1 MLRFV
6 RRGASGKRPYKSPNG
21 RIRCQRSVQR
31 LLSVAAL
38 FLVALAL
45 GLSQTSYAQPSWPVR
60 PVKLV
65 VPFAPGSSVDAIA
78 RAVAAKLASR
88 LDQPVIVE
96 NKVGAGGVIG
106 MSYVAHQAP
115 DGYTLLLA
123 SNPFSTAMLIGMGN
137 SKPPYDALKDFSPV
151 GQIGAAP
158 YMFVVSNSLGVG
170 NLNELVERA
179 RAAPGTVNYGS
190 AGSGSMNHLGVE
202 LLSSVANIK
211 LTHIPYT
218 GLAPAITGFM
228 GGQVQLLM
236 PSLPA
241 AMSYVRSGK
250 MRALAVT
257 TAKRSA
263 LLPEVPTVA
272 ELGFPGFE
280 IDGWW
285 GILGPAGLPAPVL
298 KRLND
303 ELNFVLESSE
313 MRELLA
319 RDGASPKPGTPQ
331 DFANM
336 LRLDVGL
343 WTRLIKDRRIE

>member
-1 MLRFV
+1 MLRYVTQGTV
-6 RRGASGKRPYKSPNG
+6 RPLQFNRMAESAPLSRVLRGALAVVGL
-21 RIRCQRSVQR
+21 
-31 LLSVAAL
+31 LLST
-38 FLVALAL
+38 LAFYQPCFAQ
-45 GLSQTSYAQPSWPVR
+45 SQWPSR

-88 LDQPVIVE
+88 LGQPVVVE

-106 MSYVAHQAP
+106 MSYVAHQSP

-123 SNPFSTAMLIGMGN
+123 SNPFSTSMLIGLGS
-137 SKPPYDALKDFSPV
+137 SKPAYDALKDFTPV
-151 GQIGAAP
+151 GQVGAAP
-158 YMFVVSNSLGVG
+158 YMFVVESSLGIST
-170 NLNELVERA
+170 LAELVELA
-179 RAAPGTVNYGS
+179 RSKPGSVNYGS

-257 TAKRSA
+257 TAKRSSM
-263 LLPEVPTVA
+263 LPEVPTVA
-272 ELGFPGFE
+272 ELGFSGFE

-285 GILGPAGLPAPVL
+285 GILAPAGLPAPVL
-298 KRLND
+298 KRLNE
-303 ELNFVLESSE
+303 ELNSALESAE

-319 RDGASPKPGTPQ
+319 RDGASPRPGTPQ
-331 DFANM
+331 EFSAM
-336 LRLDVGL
+336 LRQDVER
-343 WTRLIKDRRIE
+343 WARLIKSSRIE